1 MLLDGLTFFASTSQS
16 PEKALLE
23 NPLALAL
30 ESMRGRPS
38 LRFLGLVATKD
49 LYIDYSGNVSVYVFV
64 FQLHIPS
71 PNGLM

>member
-1 MLLDGLTFFASTSQS
+1 MLLDGLTFFATTSQS

-38 LRFLGLVATKD
+38 LRFLGLVMMKD
-49 LYIDYSGNVSVYVFV
+49 LYMDYSGNISVCVSVF
-64 FQLHIPS
+64 
-71 PNGLM
+71 